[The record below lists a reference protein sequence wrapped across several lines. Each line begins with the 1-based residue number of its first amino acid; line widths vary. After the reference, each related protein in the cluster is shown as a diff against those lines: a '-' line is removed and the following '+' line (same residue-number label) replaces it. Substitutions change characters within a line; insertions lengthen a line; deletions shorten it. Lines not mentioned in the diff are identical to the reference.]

1 MVLSSD
7 DQLAIQAL
15 VARYCHAADSGDGAA
30 LAETFTE
37 TGVLDAGALVVEG
50 RPALAE
56 FAEGLPRGK
65 RDPRHVPGKLA
76 VQGDGSRATPRAC
89 VQMYALVGDPPRQEI
104 VSSGRYADELVKPD
118 GQWRFE
124 RRVYTGDG

>member
-1 MVLSSD
+1 MALSGD

-15 VARYCHAADSGDGAA
+15 VARYCHAVDSGDGAGF
-30 LAETFTE
+30 AETFTE
-37 TGVLDAGALVVEG
+37 TGVLEVGARVVEG

-56 FAEGLPRGK
+56 FAEGLPRGS
-65 RDPRHVPGKLA
+65 RVPRHVPSNLLIE
-76 VQGDGSRATPRAC
+76 GDGSRATLRAY
-89 VQMYALVGDPPRQEI
+89 VQMYAQVGDPPRQQI
-104 VSSGRYADELVKPD
+104 VASGRYADELVKLD